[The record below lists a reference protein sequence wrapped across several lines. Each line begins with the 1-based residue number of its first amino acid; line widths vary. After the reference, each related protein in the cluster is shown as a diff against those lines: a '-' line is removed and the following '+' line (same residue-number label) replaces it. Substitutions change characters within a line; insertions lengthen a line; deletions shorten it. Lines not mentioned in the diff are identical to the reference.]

1 MSKGV
6 ENAMVLGVMFATGT
20 SMGTLAQKSAG
31 GPNGSVNSKEMAAT
45 APQRITGTSSGP
57 ANSPQKIV
65 AVEEDYTK
73 RLLLLMDTDK
83 NGKVSKKKFMSFVEK
98 TFDRLDAN
106 HDGQLDLKE
115 LAKMRMLTHL
125 SR

>member
-20 SMGTLAQKSAG
+20 SVGTLAHKSAG

-45 APQRITGTSSGP
+45 APQRVTGPSSGA
-57 ANSPQKIV
+57 ANSTQKID
-65 AVEEDYTK
+65 AVGEDCTK

-83 NGKVSKKKFMSFVEK
+83 NGKVSKKKFMSFMGGK
-98 TFDRLDAN
+98 FDRLDTN
-106 HDGQLDLKE
+106 HDGQLDVKE
-115 LAKMRMLTHL
+115 LAKLRVLPYL
-125 SR
+125 GS